1 MGDLNKI
8 EFFTELLDWALI
20 FQLTGGFKR
29 DFQLEFRGFTTKIWR
44 LEKIMNRWK
53 MNRKMNRFSL
63 KKRKSPK
70 KRIFLI
76 TTTRYRD
83 PLCLG
88 ACLLYPDRHHQLNFV
103 SKYHLL
109 TFTPES
115 SNDTRM
121 TSEDESWYAEV
132 GIKPGA
138 ILEGGKSTY
147 IIDRLLGEG
156 GFGAVFK
163 IYDKNDSKLCYAMK
177 IEKKIENKIHSKLK
191 MEISILKM
199 VANVRKG
206 PSERNHFT
214 AIIDRGKKEYYY
226 FLIMQL
232 VGKSLQDLKKERPM
246 NVFSLSTG
254 LGVGMQCLE
263 AVEDLHKHAFIH
275 RDLKPANYACGLD
288 KQMHTVYILDFGIA
302 RKYTNDKGELK
313 TPRAKVRF
321 KGTVRFAS
329 LACHR
334 CIEMS
339 VKDDVESWFY
349 LLLDLIVKEGLP
361 WKNIQDRNDVQKL
374 KEEFREK
381 RDLYGTLK
389 CKNDYQDILT
399 YIDRLEY
406 TDHVDYQFIYKKIK
420 LIAAQQSINIDAST
434 SLADTDFAEILKET
448 HHKASVFQA
457 LVQIALDEGCT
468 VKEMIHDFE
477 RHFEEIGEWLKAK
490 KVAED
495 EMKKFL
501 SMFKDSCDQ
510 ILWLN
515 TGYHLDYR
523 EKEKLNVETLR
534 KRLLTVKKP
543 STSWFQADQMEINYE
558 KAEELFRMNLK
569 EQMDGYPEVKEEFL
583 TSLIDFEKSLRKMF
597 EQSLRKYDVKNGLQ
611 KLINDRSVELWMD
624 FIVEKTTKTAQITDP
639 LTHFTLIQEAL
650 QLDCDEEKTKEF
662 LKSLHEKFLDGS
674 SYLNIDRLD
683 KN

>member
-1 MGDLNKI
+1 
-8 EFFTELLDWALI
+8 
-20 FQLTGGFKR
+20 
-29 DFQLEFRGFTTKIWR
+29 
-44 LEKIMNRWK
+44 
-53 MNRKMNRFSL
+53 
-63 KKRKSPK
+63 
-70 KRIFLI
+70 
-76 TTTRYRD
+76 
-83 PLCLG
+83 
-88 ACLLYPDRHHQLNFV
+88 
-103 SKYHLL
+103 
-109 TFTPES
+109 
-115 SNDTRM
+115 M

-420 LIAAQQSINIDAST
+420 LIA
-434 SLADTDFAEILKET
+434 
-448 HHKASVFQA
+448 
-457 LVQIALDEGCT
+457 LDEGCT

-523 EKEKLNVETLR
+523 EKEELNVETLR
-534 KRLLTVKKP
+534 KRLLTVKK
-543 STSWFQADQMEINYE
+543 
-558 KAEELFRMNLK
+558 
-569 EQMDGYPEVKEEFL
+569 QMDGYPEVKEEFL

-624 FIVEKTTKTAQITDP
+624 FIVEKTTV
-639 LTHFTLIQEAL
+639 FSF
-650 QLDCDEEKTKEF
+650 F
-662 LKSLHEKFLDGS
+662 LH
-674 SYLNIDRLD
+674 
-683 KN
+683 